1 MCRERRELDAECA
14 EQLQKELKEKRAQ
27 LREEND
33 TAIQL
38 CMEPY
43 GVIDASF
50 LLDPAATT
58 KQAGFKDFRV
68 CLASLRSQVCYNLF

>member
-1 MCRERRELDAECA
+1 MCRERREIDAECA
-14 EQLQKELKEKRAQ
+14 EQERQQKGLKEKLAQ

-43 GVIDASF
+43 GAVDASF
-50 LLDPAATT
+50 WLNHSAATT
-58 KQAGFKDFRV
+58 DFV
-68 CLASLRSQVCYNLF
+68 SFLTWIAVA